1 MHAAGQNAYKLS
13 KKLTTVESMNILKLG
28 VPKGSL
34 EQATISLFDQ
44 AGWKI
49 RSRSRN
55 YFPSINDPEITCAL
69 VRSQEM
75 AVYVANGTLDLGLT
89 GLDWILETGAEVAEV
104 CDLVYSKSSDQPCR
118 WVLVVPKDSP
128 IQSIEDLQ
136 GKKIATELVNFT
148 RRYLAERNVDA
159 EVQFSWGATEAK
171 AVEGLVDAV
180 VEITET
186 GSTIRA
192 HGLRIVCD
200 LLHTH
205 TRLIANKAALQVPWK
220 KDKIDQIALLLQASL
235 NAHHKV
241 ALSMNVPEQKLDAV
255 VQLLPSLH
263 APTVNHLYEKGWL
276 AVETV
281 VDSDRVREL
290 IPRLRAAGAEGILES
305 ELRKIV

>member
-1 MHAAGQNAYKLS
+1 MS
-13 KKLTTVESMNILKLG
+13 ILKLG

-34 EQATISLFDQ
+34 EQATVSLFDQ

-55 YFPSINDPEITCAL
+55 YFPSINDPEISCAL

-75 AVYVANGTLDLGLT
+75 AVYVENGTLDLGLT
-89 GLDWILETGAEVAEV
+89 GLDWILETGADVAEV

-118 WVLVVPKDSP
+118 WVLVVPQDSP
-128 IQSIEDLQ
+128 IGSIEDLR

-148 RRYLAERNVDA
+148 RRYLAERGVEA

-205 TRLIANKAALQVPWK
+205 TRLIANKAALQDPWK
-220 KDKIDQIALLLQASL
+220 KAKIDQIALLLQASL

-241 ALSMNVPEQKLDAV
+241 ALSMNVPKEQLDEV
-255 VQLLPSLH
+255 VDLLPSLH
-263 APTVNHLYEKGWL
+263 APTVNHLYTKGWL

-281 VDSDRVREL
+281 VDSDQVREL